1 MARRQPPDEHR
12 ERIAT
17 YFDPLPIWYEPFEG
31 AQTVG
36 ARNFPLSAVTQRP
49 PFMYHAWGSQN
60 AWLRQIVDAQ
70 FPVPASRYRRRDM
83 GCTDDDWVHVDS
95 HHGRITVPVRLAGNV
110 QPDTV
115 WTWNAIGKR
124 RGAWKLATNAP
135 ESTQGFLLN
144 HLISDITPRGDY
156 ANADPVTGQAAW
168 FDLRVRIEKADR
180 SRNQRAAVRGAG
192 RQRSG
197 FGALALRRAVPPDL
211 DRHRQGTVEVTTDA
225 LLTLLVVFA
234 AAGLFISEKLSM
246 DVVAML
252 VLASLL
258 ILGLVSP
265 TEALSGFS
273 NEATITVAAMFVLSA
288 GLAHTG
294 ALHWL
299 GRLFARVRWRWLFL
313 VLLLTVVGA
322 ISAFINNTA
331 AVAVFLPMV
340 LAATAANGHSPS
352 QVLIPMS
359 YAAQMGGV
367 CTLIGTSTNLLVNSM
382 AKDLGHPGFGLFD
395 FTPLGL
401 ITMAV
406 GFVYMLVM
414 GRWLL
419 PHHPPA
425 PLTETYQLGKYIT
438 ELRLMAGSPLI
449 GKTVAKGATS
459 RRNTPSMCS
468 NSSATRRS
476 SGRPPARLCARAIC
490 CWCAAS
496 GTGWSR

>member
-1 MARRQPPDEHR
+1 M
-12 ERIAT
+12 
-17 YFDPLPIWYEPFEG
+17 
-31 AQTVG
+31 
-36 ARNFPLSAVTQRP
+36 
-49 PFMYHAWGSQN
+49 
-60 AWLRQIVDAQ
+60 
-70 FPVPASRYRRRDM
+70 
-83 GCTDDDWVHVDS
+83 
-95 HHGRITVPVRLAGNV
+95 
-110 QPDTV
+110 
-115 WTWNAIGKR
+115 
-124 RGAWKLATNAP
+124 
-135 ESTQGFLLN
+135 
-144 HLISDITPRGDY
+144 
-156 ANADPVTGQAAW
+156 
-168 FDLRVRIEKADR
+168 
-180 SRNQRAAVRGAG
+180 
-192 RQRSG
+192 
-197 FGALALRRAVPPDL
+197 
-211 DRHRQGTVEVTTDA
+211 TTDA

-234 AAGLFISEKLSM
+234 AAALFISEKLSM

-258 ILGLVSP
+258 MLGLVSP

-313 VLLLTVVGA
+313 LLLLIVVGA
-322 ISAFINNTA
+322 ISAFVNNTA

-340 LAATAANGHSPS
+340 LAATASNGHSPS

-449 GKTVAKGATS
+449 GKTVAKAQLPTEVF
-459 RRNTPSMCS
+459 R
-468 NSSATRRS
+468 
-476 SGRPPARLCARAIC
+476 
-490 CWCAAS
+490 
-496 GTGWSR
+496 